1 MPAVSKKQQRFMGM
15 VHALN
20 KGEIKPSDVSKD
32 VQDVAKDMKKK
43 DAKDFA
49 STKHK
54 GLPMKKEILG
64 KLKEMIKQELSEYT
78 YGVGDV
84 VKDVNPTCPHYGAQ
98 GKVKSVN
105 PRSVVFVVMNKG
117 KNFKPGQ
124 TLEKSHD
131 QMKKM
136 NESINEFSIKL
147 QKSTQDMVDALLKVK
162 SPMPKEIES
171 ALIMMAKGYGLDYV
185 KREVK
190 KDAKGFYK
198 NLKQMAAAFPEFKK
212 NPKDYKFE
220 SIIQERNDEVQTG
233 KDYTKLWL
241 QSINSVIKQANS
253 LKGQLSKHP
262 IKRDLNKL
270 KAVENLFKKFI
281 KPAIEKERAN
291 DRHYAPNQ
299 TELRKYLSDSKF
311 KVAVRILKQTLQ
323 SSNGYNENSW
333 YNLDDKTNKL
343 IEKMSKVLYDI
354 ETKLDNANLENINEK
369 KKKMFPPDK
378 MTPKQAKEYK
388 RFIDYAKMGIEYK
401 IDMSL
406 FESINEDGHTD
417 VASSK
422 RKVMIMVDD
431 SNKLLNK
438 LNGMNKEDS
447 LPSWWSD
454 KITLSQNYLQKATNY
469 LLNPVESVNE
479 GKGVDKIMKM
489 ADDYSYGKIAG
500 KTVDVMTA
508 KLFQAAYN
516 KAPQKA
522 KDKVDKMNEKQ
533 LYIFMMNL
541 WKRFGKQ
548 VRLGS

>member
-1 MPAVSKKQQRFMGM
+1 
-15 VHALN
+15 
-20 KGEIKPSDVSKD
+20 
-32 VQDVAKDMKKK
+32 
-43 DAKDFA
+43 
-49 STKHK
+49 
-54 GLPMKKEILG
+54 
-64 KLKEMIKQELSEYT
+64 
-78 YGVGDV
+78 
-84 VKDVNPTCPHYGAQ
+84 
-98 GKVKSVN
+98 
-105 PRSVVFVVMNKG
+105 
-117 KNFKPGQ
+117 
-124 TLEKSHD
+124 
-131 QMKKM
+131 
-136 NESINEFSIKL
+136 
-147 QKSTQDMVDALLKVK
+147 
-162 SPMPKEIES
+162 
-171 ALIMMAKGYGLDYV
+171 LDYV
-185 KREVK
+185 KKEVK

-198 NLKQMAAAFPEFKK
+198 NLKQMAAAFPEFRNK
-212 NPKDYKFE
+212 PKDYKFE

-241 QSINSVIKQANS
+241 QSINLIIKQANN
-253 LKGQLSKHP
+253 LKGALAKHP
-262 IKRDLNKL
+262 VKRDLNKL

-281 KPAIEKERAN
+281 KPAIEKERASS
-291 DRHYAPNQ
+291 RHYAPNQ
-299 TELRKYLSDSKF
+299 TELKKYLSNSKF
-311 KVAVRILKQTLQ
+311 KVAIRILKQTLQ

-333 YNLDDKTNKL
+333 YDLDDKTNKL

-354 ETKLDNANLENINEK
+354 ENKMDKANLEN
-369 KKKMFPPDK
+369 
-378 MTPKQAKEYK
+378 
-388 RFIDYAKMGIEYK
+388 
-401 IDMSL
+401 
-406 FESINEDGHTD
+406 INEDGHTD

-422 RKVMIMVDD
+422 RKVMLMVDD

-454 KITLSQNYLQKATNY
+454 KITLSQNYLEKATNY

>member
-1 MPAVSKKQQRFMGM
+1 M
-15 VHALN
+15 
-20 KGEIKPSDVSKD
+20 
-32 VQDVAKDMKKK
+32 
-43 DAKDFA
+43 
-49 STKHK
+49 T
-54 GLPMKKEILG
+54 
-64 KLKEMIKQELSEYT
+64 
-78 YGVGDV
+78 
-84 VKDVNPTCPHYGAQ
+84 
-98 GKVKSVN
+98 
-105 PRSVVFVVMNKG
+105 
-117 KNFKPGQ
+117 
-124 TLEKSHD
+124 
-131 QMKKM
+131 
-136 NESINEFSIKL
+136 
-147 QKSTQDMVDALLKVK
+147 
-162 SPMPKEIES
+162 
-171 ALIMMAKGYGLDYV
+171 
-185 KREVK
+185 
-190 KDAKGFYK
+190 
-198 NLKQMAAAFPEFKK
+198 
-212 NPKDYKFE
+212 
-220 SIIQERNDEVQTG
+220 
-233 KDYTKLWL
+233 
-241 QSINSVIKQANS
+241 
-253 LKGQLSKHP
+253 
-262 IKRDLNKL
+262 
-270 KAVENLFKKFI
+270 
-281 KPAIEKERAN
+281 
-291 DRHYAPNQ
+291 
-299 TELRKYLSDSKF
+299 
-311 KVAVRILKQTLQ
+311 
-323 SSNGYNENSW
+323 
-333 YNLDDKTNKL
+333 
-343 IEKMSKVLYDI
+343 KVLYDI
-354 ETKLDNANLENINEK
+354 ENKMDKANLENINE

-406 FESINEDGHTD
+406 FESMSPSQLKKMRDDFEKTGELPPHLKKFVKDVNVLKKKHKVKNIVVPGLEWMSDMKENINEDGHTD

-447 LPSWWSD
+447 LPSWWTD
-454 KITLSQNYLQKATNY
+454 KITLSQNYLEKATNY